1 MNPGRQIARQ
11 FASLILMVFMI
22 AAGIGAVLS
31 VGGNTTLALQI
42 CAGSIGVSVLILLVG
57 GYLVAANRPQD
68 E

>member
-22 AAGIGAVLS
+22 GSGIAAVLS
-31 VGGNTTLALQI
+31 IGGNTTLALQV
-42 CAGSIGVSVLILLVG
+42 CGGSIGVSVLILLAG
-57 GYLVAANRPQD
+57 GYLVAANRPRD